1 MIVRPVLTITFIV
14 ILLYAIKSMI
24 KKYRDLRDL
33 QSLSPQPIQIQPAP
47 SQTIQY
53 EPKPSTSFA
62 RIGHDTFESIPSTS
76 ISEPRTQ
83 VNNWVATNED
93 QESLKSASPLQCL
106 PIRINNQSH
115 NPEVS
120 TTYHNYLISIVGPL
134 TLLLPKLYGI
144 TNFGLFGVLLKLRIH
159 SAFLS
164 VTFLFYYY
172 IKNPS
177 LRNFVKEFYFEPFQ
191 T

>member
-1 MIVRPVLTITFIV
+1 
-14 ILLYAIKSMI
+14 MI

-33 QSLSPQPIQIQPAP
+33 RSLSPQPIQIQTMSQSMPAP

-53 EPKPSTSFA
+53 EPKPSTSCTN
-62 RIGHDTFESIPSTS
+62 IGPHTFEPIHSMSTS
-76 ISEPRTQ
+76 ETRTQ
-83 VNNWVATNED
+83 VNNWLATNEN

-120 TTYHNYLISIVGPL
+120 TTYHNYLMISIVGPL

-159 SAFLS
+159 STFLS

-172 IKNPS
+172 TKNPS
-177 LRNFVKEFYFEPFQ
+177 LRNFVKEFYLEPFQ
-191 T
+191 N